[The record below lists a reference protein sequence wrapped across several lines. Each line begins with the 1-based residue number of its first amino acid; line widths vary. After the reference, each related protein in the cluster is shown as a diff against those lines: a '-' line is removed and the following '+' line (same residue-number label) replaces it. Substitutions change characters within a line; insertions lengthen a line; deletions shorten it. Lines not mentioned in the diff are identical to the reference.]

1 MTNANNRTPAGQ
13 QYDAHANDIAR
24 LIDVLQMELEAHRQK
39 TGACERGW
47 AGVGDLEKVRSDL
60 INTVA
65 FMSNKDRDEV
75 IAFLND

>member
-1 MTNANNRTPAGQ
+1 MSDAKNNRTNERTPAGQ

-47 AGVGDLEKVRSDL
+47 AGVDYLEAVGQMR
-60 INTVA
+60 T
-65 FMSNKDRDEV
+65 
-75 IAFLND
+75 